1 MQDLVELERRI
12 TRALERIGAAA
23 EGLQG
28 RAVESRAVEEEREVN
43 AQLTER
49 LRVVKEKSGI
59 RIEALEAEVASLTEQ
74 LDTLRAAAG
83 ELHEQLSQMR
93 GDTAPAEVESL
104 RALRASDRAEL
115 DAILSALA
123 PHVARAEEMQHG

>member
-28 RAVESRAVEEEREVN
+28 GAGDSLAVAEEREVN

-49 LRVVKEKSGI
+49 LRVVKEKSAL
-59 RIEALEAEVASLTEQ
+59 RIEALEAEVVSLSEQ
-74 LDTLRAAAG
+74 LEAIRAAASD
-83 ELHEQLSQMR
+83 LHDQLSQMR
-93 GDTAPAEVESL
+93 GDTSDAEVESL

-115 DAILSALA
+115 DSILSALS
-123 PHVARAEEMQHG
+123 QHIVTEGEVKNG

>member
-12 TRALERIGAAA
+12 TRALERIGVAA

-28 RAVESRAVEEEREVN
+28 RARESRAVEEERDVN
-43 AQLTER
+43 AQLAER
-49 LRVVKEKSGI
+49 LRVVKEKSGQ
-59 RIEALEAEVASLTEQ
+59 RIAALEQEVAHLTEQ

-115 DAILSALA
+115 DAVLAALA
-123 PHVARAEEMQHG
+123 THVAQAEEVQHG